1 MIRQNCTD
9 TITESVTMSLTWR
22 DWLKDGKRLVA
33 ADVMRTWSL
42 IKVWDK
48 RARQR
53 HELKGLS
60 DHTLNDIGVSRAEI
74 DREAHKPFWKD

>member
-1 MIRQNCTD
+1 MMRQNCTD
-9 TITESVTMSLTWR
+9 TIHKSVTMSLTWR
-22 DWLKDGKRLVA
+22 DWLNDGKRLLA
-33 ADVMRTWSL
+33 AEALCTWCM
-42 IKVWDK
+42 IKAWDK

-74 DREAHKPFWKD
+74 NKEAHKPFWKD